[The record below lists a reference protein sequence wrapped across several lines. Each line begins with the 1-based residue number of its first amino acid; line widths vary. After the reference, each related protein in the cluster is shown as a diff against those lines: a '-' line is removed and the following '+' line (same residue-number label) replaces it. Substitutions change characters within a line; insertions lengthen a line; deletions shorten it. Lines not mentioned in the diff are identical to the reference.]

1 MKHARLSLQLWQTKS
16 DASSGGDTDGS
27 SGLTDASE
35 SVTRLR
41 LKQVV
46 SPGNF
51 DSEGSYPV
59 DGTPQELSLPIF
71 GDLTM
76 RLQFINTSEILE
88 DILREKL
95 EKSSINKEVIQE
107 LAKNSTK
114 GWDAEVIWGF
124 EEIEGSK
131 YLTRNIS
138 TTKGNDKV
146 IARMVYH
153 LDN

>member
-1 MKHARLSLQLWQTKS
+1 
-16 DASSGGDTDGS
+16 
-27 SGLTDASE
+27 
-35 SVTRLR
+35 
-41 LKQVV
+41 
-46 SPGNF
+46 
-51 DSEGSYPV
+51 
-59 DGTPQELSLPIF
+59 
-71 GDLTM
+71 M

-88 DILREKL
+88 DVLREKL

-107 LAKNSTK
+107 LANNSTK

-124 EEIEGSK
+124 EEIEGSN

-153 LDN
+153 LEN

>member
-1 MKHARLSLQLWQTKS
+1 M
-16 DASSGGDTDGS
+16 
-27 SGLTDASE
+27 
-35 SVTRLR
+35 LR

-51 DSEGSYPV
+51 DSEGAYPV

-88 DILREKL
+88 DTLRKKL
-95 EKSSINKEVIQE
+95 MTTSVNTEVIQE

-124 EEIEGSK
+124 EEIDGK
-131 YLTRNIS
+131 RYLTRNIS

-153 LDN
+153 SDS